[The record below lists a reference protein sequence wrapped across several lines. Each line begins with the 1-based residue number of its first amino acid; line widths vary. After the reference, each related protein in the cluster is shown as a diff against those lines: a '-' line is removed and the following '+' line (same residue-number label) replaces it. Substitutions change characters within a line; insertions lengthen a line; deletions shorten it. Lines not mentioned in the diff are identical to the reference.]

1 MQVQPGNANIDP
13 KRLMN
18 MIEEM
23 NLNRKRVNTKG
34 PELFQQVLNASYKS
48 A

>member
-1 MQVQPGNANIDP
+1 MQVQPENVNIDP
-13 KRLMN
+13 KRLMR
-18 MIEEM
+18 MLEEM
-23 NLNRKRVNTKG
+23 NLNRRNINTKS

>member
-13 KRLMN
+13 TRLMS

-23 NLNRKRVNTKG
+23 SLNRKRINTKS

-48 A
+48 T

>member
-1 MQVQPGNANIDP
+1 MQVQSSNTNIDS

-23 NLNRKRVNTKG
+23 NLNRKSINTKN

>member
-1 MQVQPGNANIDP
+1 MQVQPENVNIDP
-13 KRLMN
+13 KRLMR
-18 MIEEM
+18 MLEEM
-23 NLNRKRVNTKG
+23 NLNRKNINTKS

>member
-1 MQVQPGNANIDP
+1 MQVQPENANIDP

-23 NLNRKRVNTKG
+23 NLNRKRKRQMKRKRSEMSQNLTI
-34 PELFQQVLNASYKS
+34 YI
-48 A
+48 